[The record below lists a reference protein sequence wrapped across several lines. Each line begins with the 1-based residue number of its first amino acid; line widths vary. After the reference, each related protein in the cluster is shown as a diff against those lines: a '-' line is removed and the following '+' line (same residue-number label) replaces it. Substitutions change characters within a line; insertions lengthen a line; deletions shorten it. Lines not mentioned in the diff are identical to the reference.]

1 MSVEERR
8 GEWGRQ
14 GVKRC
19 SSAKRKGEGEKDKRQ
34 KTKDKRNKIKDKRKK
49 TKVSQASHR
58 IPHTIFSFNIEIK
71 CYFSP
76 GFHSFIKLS

>member
-14 GVKRC
+14 GVKRR

-34 KTKDKRNKIKDKRKK
+34 KKQDKR
-49 TKVSQASHR
+49 
-58 IPHTIFSFNIEIK
+58 
-71 CYFSP
+71 
-76 GFHSFIKLS
+76 